1 MTHEECFFV
10 VIGVY
15 EPTGDVVGIGGCEV
29 ARGGV
34 KNVYAFYCYLDGVFC
49 GAGEG
54 DVGFAEQHE
63 EAVVF
68 AGFESFRHAQI
79 IVHVGAL
86 NGNVA
91 QSHDAFIGV
100 AFKGESQH
108 DEDIKK
114 IGGFA
119 CRMGKQVFAD
129 SAVLRPHTDGGAF
142 GDAFFPIVALKMQI
156 SALSQNGELIKDELF
171 VFFAVIDAALTQLL
185 KNDVYQDEAE
195 G

>member
-34 KNVYAFYCYLDGVFC
+34 KNVYAFYCHLDGVFC

-68 AGFESFRHAQI
+68 AGFESFRQECLANCPTAMFYLSMKI
-79 IVHVGAL
+79 IWA
-86 NGNVA
+86 
-91 QSHDAFIGV
+91 IG
-100 AFKGESQH
+100 FQYH
-108 DEDIKK
+108 
-114 IGGFA
+114 
-119 CRMGKQVFAD
+119 
-129 SAVLRPHTDGGAF
+129 
-142 GDAFFPIVALKMQI
+142 
-156 SALSQNGELIKDELF
+156 
-171 VFFAVIDAALTQLL
+171 
-185 KNDVYQDEAE
+185 
-195 G
+195 

>member
-34 KNVYAFYCYLDGVFC
+34 KNVYAFYCHLDGFFC

-79 IVHVGAL
+79 IVHRDPLHFLGHVSQL
-86 NGNVA
+86 
-91 QSHDAFIGV
+91 HDVLVGV

-108 DEDIKK
+108 DEEVKK
-114 IGGFA
+114 SRGFLGGFEN
-119 CRMGKQVFAD
+119 QLVAD
-129 SAVLRPHTDGGAF
+129 GAIFWSHTGWRR
-142 GDAFFPIVALKMQI
+142 VW
-156 SALSQNGELIKDELF
+156 
-171 VFFAVIDAALTQLL
+171 
-185 KNDVYQDEAE
+185 
-195 G
+195 